1 MQQVY
6 TLSLYCNDSRKIE
19 YCEDKGLNQ
28 YFYYKVKNNIL
39 YIKSLDADDT
49 SVIYAHPLA
58 NIKTFNFCP
67 YDDKPEHPDS
77 VLTSKEEDE
86 ATNAM
91 NNLKKDRTHF
101 SAVMTLLVIGMF
113 LLWYQMHRG

>member
-1 MQQVY
+1 MQKVY

-19 YCEDKGLNQ
+19 YCEEELNQ
-28 YFYYKVKNNIL
+28 YYFEVKNNIL
-39 YIKSLDADDT
+39 YIKRLDADDNT

-67 YDDKPEHPDS
+67 YEDKPEHPDRY
-77 VLTSKEEDE
+77 LTNKEENE